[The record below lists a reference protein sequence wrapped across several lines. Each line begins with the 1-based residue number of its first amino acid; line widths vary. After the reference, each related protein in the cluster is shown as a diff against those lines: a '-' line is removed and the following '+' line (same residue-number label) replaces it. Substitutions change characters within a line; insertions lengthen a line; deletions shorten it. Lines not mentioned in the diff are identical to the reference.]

1 MNEKGARKFLFHIG
15 LFTVI
20 MLLTFWFVFRSQ
32 DISRT
37 AEAVRRMDPGYLAG
51 AFFLAVFF
59 VSAEGCMIWYLFRGI
74 GEKSRLSRCIG
85 YSFIGFFFSGI
96 TPSATGGQPMQ
107 LYYMKRDGRS
117 LAVSSVVLMSVAVA
131 YKLVRS
137 GERRVGEECR
147 SRWWPYH

>member
-74 GEKSRLSRCIG
+74 GEKTRLSRCIG
-85 YSFIGFFFSGI
+85 
-96 TPSATGGQPMQ
+96 
-107 LYYMKRDGRS
+107 
-117 LAVSSVVLMSVAVA
+117 
-131 YKLVRS
+131 
-137 GERRVGEECR
+137 
-147 SRWWPYH
+147 